1 MKTLKVVLLFLA
13 VYGLVFS
20 FAHAAG
26 DVSKGKELF
35 KDPKFAGAVSGKS
48 CNSCHPD
55 GRGLG
60 NAGGKTEF
68 HVMGKTQKTLEDVVN
83 FCIENA
89 NKGKALDPSSEQMKD
104 IVAYIK
110 SLNVQKE

>member
-1 MKTLKVVLLFLA
+1 MKTLKVVLLFIA
-13 VYGLVFS
+13 VYGLVLS

-26 DVSKGKELF
+26 DVSKGDVNKGKALF
-35 KDPKFAGAVSGKS
+35 NDPKFAGAVSGKS

-60 NAGGKTEF
+60 NAGTKTEF
-68 HVMGKTQKTLEDVVN
+68 KVMGKNQKSLEDVVN
-83 FCIENA
+83 SCIEAA
-89 NKGKALDPSSEQMKD
+89 NKGKALDLSSEQMKD

-110 SLNVQKE
+110 SL